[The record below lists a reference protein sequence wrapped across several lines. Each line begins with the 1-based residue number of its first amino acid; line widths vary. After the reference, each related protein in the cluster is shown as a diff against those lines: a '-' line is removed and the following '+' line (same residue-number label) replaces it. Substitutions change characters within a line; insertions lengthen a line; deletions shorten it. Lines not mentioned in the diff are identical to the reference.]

1 MSFVKRPM
9 TEEEIDINNAIDAH
23 RDAMKD
29 ELNAMVVAGVFYFA
43 GFLLVIFSPKDSR
56 AEHIGNAFF
65 ILGLLLILVNVLLGF
80 RTRKYRRAAKELVDP
95 YIRRKAL
102 PFYQE
107 LTEMFADKPGV
118 HLHLAEDG
126 KIVVTDRRKA
136 EDDNQI

>member
-1 MSFVKRPM
+1 MSFVRSAQL
-9 TEEEIDINNAIDAH
+9 TDEEQAINDAVDMH

-29 ELNAMVVAGVFYFA
+29 ELQAMAAAGVFYFA

-65 ILGLLLILVNVLLGF
+65 IMGLLLILANVLLGI
-80 RTRKYRRAAKELVDP
+80 RTRKYRRAAKELIDP

-126 KIVVTDRRKA
+126 EIVVTDRRKR
-136 EDDNQI
+136 EDQ